1 MEYGDFTLINYILR
15 FSLIY
20 GMLTGR
26 GNDLAEIILEIPK
39 ETLIL
44 SITVIGSAIMWSGF
58 MKIMEDSGIISKLS
72 KLLSPLMRVIFPK
85 LKDEKAL
92 NYISTNIS
100 ANLFGLGFAATPS
113 GLLGMKRLSEISEV
127 EKDVASDDMVTFLVL
142 NTAGVTL
149 VPTTVLAL
157 RDSLGSSNPADFMF
171 IGLVGTLLSCVG
183 GIVIERL
190 LRRPIK

>member
-1 MEYGDFTLINYILR
+1 MNILWGGIIL

-20 GMLTGR
+20 GLITGR
-26 GNDLAEIILEIPK
+26 GNKLAEVILEIPK
-39 ETLIL
+39 ETLTL

-58 MKIMEDSGIISKLS
+58 MKVMEEAGVIAKLS
-72 KLLSPLMRVIFPK
+72 KLFRPLMKVIFPK

-113 GLLGMKRLSEISEV
+113 GLLGMKRLSEISDV
-127 EKDVASDDMVTFLVL
+127 DKDTASDDMVTFLVL

-149 VPTTVLAL
+149 VPRTVLAL
-157 RDSLGSSNPADFMF
+157 RDSLGSANPADFML
-171 IGLVGTLLSCVG
+171 IGLIGTLLSCVG

>member
-1 MEYGDFTLINYILR
+1 MNILWGGIIL
-15 FSLIY
+15 FSLVY
-20 GMLTGR
+20 GLITGR
-26 GNDLAEIILEIPK
+26 GNKLAEIVLEVPK
-39 ETLIL
+39 ETLTL
-44 SITVIGSAIMWSGF
+44 SIGSAVMWSGF
-58 MKIMEDSGIISKLS
+58 MKIMEDAGVISRLS
-72 KLLSPLMRVIFPK
+72 KLFRPLMKVIFPK

-127 EKDVASDDMVTFLVL
+127 DKSIASDDMVTFLVL

-171 IGLVGTLLSCVG
+171 IGLIGTVLSCVG

>member
-1 MEYGDFTLINYILR
+1 MNKLWGGIIL

-20 GMLTGR
+20 GIISGR
-26 GNDLAEIILEIPK
+26 GEKLANIILEVPK
-39 ETLIL
+39 ETLEL
-44 SITVIGSAIMWSGF
+44 SITVIGSALMWSGF
-58 MKIMEDSGIISKLS
+58 MKVMEDSGIISRLS
-72 KLLSPLMRVIFPK
+72 KLFRTLMKIIFPI
-85 LKDEKAL
+85 LKDEIAL

-127 EKDVASDDMVTFLVL
+127 DKTVASDDMVTFLVL

-157 RDSLGSSNPADFMF
+157 RESLGSNNPADFMF
-171 IGLVGTLLSCVG
+171 IGLIGTVLSCVG

>member
-1 MEYGDFTLINYILR
+1 MNILWGGIIL

-20 GMLTGR
+20 GLITGR
-26 GNDLAEIILEIPK
+26 GNKLAEVILEIPK
-39 ETLIL
+39 ETLTL

-58 MKIMEDSGIISKLS
+58 MKVMEEAGVITKLS
-72 KLLSPLMRVIFPK
+72 KLFRPLMKVIFPK

-113 GLLGMKRLSEISEV
+113 GLLGMKRLSEISDV
-127 EKDVASDDMVTFLVL
+127 DKDTASDDKVTFLVL
-142 NTAGVTL
+142 NIAGVTL

-157 RDSLGSSNPADFMF
+157 RDSLGSANPADFML
-171 IGLVGTLLSCVG
+171 IGLIGTLLSCVG

>member
-1 MEYGDFTLINYILR
+1 MKVMEEAGV
-15 FSLIY
+15 
-20 GMLTGR
+20 
-26 GNDLAEIILEIPK
+26 
-39 ETLIL
+39 
-44 SITVIGSAIMWSGF
+44 IT
-58 MKIMEDSGIISKLS
+58 KLS
-72 KLLSPLMRVIFPK
+72 KLLSPLMKVIFPK

-113 GLLGMKRLSEISEV
+113 GLLGMKRLSEISDV
-127 EKDVASDDMVTFLVL
+127 DKDTASDDMVTFLVL

-171 IGLVGTLLSCVG
+171 IGLIGTLLSCVG

-190 LRRPIK
+190 LRRPVKS

>member
-1 MEYGDFTLINYILR
+1 MNILWGGIIL
-15 FSLIY
+15 FSLFY
-20 GMLTGR
+20 GLITGR
-26 GNDLAEIILEIPK
+26 GNILAEVILEIPK
-39 ETLIL
+39 ETLTL

-58 MKIMEDSGIISKLS
+58 MKIMEEAGVITKLS
-72 KLLSPLMRVIFPK
+72 QLFRPLMRVIFPK

-92 NYISTNIS
+92 NYISTNLS

-127 EKDVASDDMVTFLVL
+127 DKEIASDDMVTFLVL

-157 RDSLGSSNPADFMF
+157 RDSLGSSNPADFMM
-171 IGLVGTLLSCVG
+171 IGLIGTLLSCVG
-183 GIVIERL
+183 GILIERL
-190 LRRPIK
+190 LRRPLK

>member
-1 MEYGDFTLINYILR
+1 MNKLWGGIIL

-20 GMLTGR
+20 GIISGR
-26 GNDLAEIILEIPK
+26 GEELANIILEVPK
-39 ETLIL
+39 ETLEL
-44 SITVIGSAIMWSGF
+44 SITVIGSALMWSGF
-58 MKIMEDSGIISKLS
+58 MRIMEDSGIISRLS
-72 KLLSPLMRVIFPK
+72 KLFRPLMKLIFPK

-127 EKDVASDDMVTFLVL
+127 DKTVASDDMVTFLVL

-157 RDSLGSSNPADFMF
+157 RESLGSNNPADFMF
-171 IGLVGTLLSCVG
+171 IGLIGTVLSCVG

>member
-1 MEYGDFTLINYILR
+1 MNILWGGIIL
-15 FSLIY
+15 FSLFY
-20 GMLTGR
+20 GLITGR
-26 GNDLAEIILEIPK
+26 GNILAEVILEIPK
-39 ETLIL
+39 ETLTL

-58 MKIMEDSGIISKLS
+58 MKIMEEAGVITKLS
-72 KLLSPLMRVIFPK
+72 QLFRPLMRVIFPK

-127 EKDVASDDMVTFLVL
+127 DKEIASDDMVTFLVL

-157 RDSLGSSNPADFMF
+157 RDSLGSSNPADFMM
-171 IGLVGTLLSCVG
+171 IGLIGTLLRCVG
-183 GIVIERL
+183 
-190 LRRPIK
+190 

>member
-1 MEYGDFTLINYILR
+1 MNILWGGIIL

-20 GMLTGR
+20 GLITGR
-26 GNDLAEIILEIPK
+26 GNKLAEVILEIPK
-39 ETLIL
+39 ESLTL

-58 MKIMEDSGIISKLS
+58 MKVMEEAGVITKLS
-72 KLLSPLMRVIFPK
+72 KLFRPLMKVIFPK

-113 GLLGMKRLSEISEV
+113 GLLGMKRLSEISDV
-127 EKDVASDDMVTFLVL
+127 DKDTASDDMVTFLVL

-157 RDSLGSSNPADFMF
+157 RDSLGSANPADFML
-171 IGLVGTLLSCVG
+171 IGLIGTLLSCVG

>member
-1 MEYGDFTLINYILR
+1 MNKLWGGIIL

-20 GMLTGR
+20 GIISGR
-26 GNDLAEIILEIPK
+26 GEKLANIILEVPK
-39 ETLIL
+39 ETLEL
-44 SITVIGSAIMWSGF
+44 SITVIGSALMWSGF
-58 MKIMEDSGIISKLS
+58 MRIMEDSGIISRLS
-72 KLLSPLMRVIFPK
+72 KLFRPLMKLIFPK

-127 EKDVASDDMVTFLVL
+127 DKTVASDDMVTFLVL

-157 RDSLGSSNPADFMF
+157 RESLGSNNPADFMF
-171 IGLVGTLLSCVG
+171 IGLIGTVLSCVG
-183 GIVIERL
+183 GIIIERL

>member
-1 MEYGDFTLINYILR
+1 MNKLWGGIIL
-15 FSLIY
+15 FYLIY
-20 GMLTGR
+20 VIISWR
-26 GNDLAEIILEIPK
+26 WEKLANIILEVPK
-39 ETLIL
+39 ETLEL
-44 SITVIGSAIMWSGF
+44 SITVIGSALMWSGF
-58 MKIMEDSGIISKLS
+58 MKVMEDSGIISRLS
-72 KLLSPLMRVIFPK
+72 KLFRPLMKLIFPK

-127 EKDVASDDMVTFLVL
+127 DKTVASDDMVTFLVL

-157 RDSLGSSNPADFMF
+157 RESLGSNNPADFMF
-171 IGLVGTLLSCVG
+171 IGLIGTVLSCVG

-190 LRRPIK
+190 LRRPIKWI

>member
-1 MEYGDFTLINYILR
+1 MNILWGGIIL

-20 GMLTGR
+20 GLITGR
-26 GNDLAEIILEIPK
+26 GNKLAEVILEIPK
-39 ETLIL
+39 ETLTL

-58 MKIMEDSGIISKLS
+58 MKVMEEAGVITKLS
-72 KLLSPLMRVIFPK
+72 KLFRPLMKVIFPK

-113 GLLGMKRLSEISEV
+113 GLLGMKRLSEISDV
-127 EKDVASDDMVTFLVL
+127 DKDTASDDMVTFLVL

-157 RDSLGSSNPADFMF
+157 RDSLGSANPADFML
-171 IGLVGTLLSCVG
+171 IGLIGTLLSCVG

-190 LRRPIK
+190 FRRPIK

>member
-1 MEYGDFTLINYILR
+1 MNIGWAVIIL
-15 FSLIY
+15 FSLVY
-20 GMLTGR
+20 GILTGR
-26 GNDLAEIILEIPK
+26 GNKLAEIILEIPK
-39 ETLIL
+39 ESLTL

-58 MKIMEDSGIISKLS
+58 MKVMEDSGIISKLS
-72 KLLSPLMRVIFPK
+72 KLLRPLMRVIFPK

-113 GLLGMKRLSEISEV
+113 GLMGMKRLSEIS
-127 EKDVASDDMVTFLVL
+127 DVDKEIASDDMVTFLVL

-157 RDSLGSSNPADFMF
+157 RDSLGSSNPADFML
-171 IGLVGTLLSCVG
+171 IGLIGTVLSCVG

>member
-1 MEYGDFTLINYILR
+1 MNKLWGGIII
-15 FSLIY
+15 FSLVY
-20 GMLTGR
+20 GILSGR
-26 GNDLAEIILEIPK
+26 GNELAEVILEIPN
-39 ETLIL
+39 ETLTL

-58 MKIMEDSGIISKLS
+58 MKVMEDAGVISKLS
-72 KLLSPLMRVIFPK
+72 KLLSPLMKVIFPK

-113 GLLGMKRLSEISEV
+113 GLLGMKRLSEIS
-127 EKDVASDDMVTFLVL
+127 DVDKSIASDDMVTFLVL

-157 RDSLGSSNPADFMF
+157 RDALGSTNPADFML
-171 IGLVGTLLSCVG
+171 IGLIGTVLSCVG
-183 GIVIERL
+183 GVVIERL

>member
-1 MEYGDFTLINYILR
+1 MNILWGGIIL
-15 FSLIY
+15 FSLVY
-20 GMLTGR
+20 GLITGR
-26 GNDLAEIILEIPK
+26 GNKLAEIVLEVPK
-39 ETLIL
+39 ETLTL
-44 SITVIGSAIMWSGF
+44 SITVIGSAVMWSGF
-58 MKIMEDSGIISKLS
+58 MKIMEDAGVISRLS
-72 KLLSPLMRVIFPK
+72 KLFRPLMKVIFPK

-113 GLLGMKRLSEISEV
+113 GLLGMKRLSEIS
-127 EKDVASDDMVTFLVL
+127 DVDKSIASDDMVTFLVL

-171 IGLVGTLLSCVG
+171 IGLIGTVLSCVG

>member
-1 MEYGDFTLINYILR
+1 MNILWGGIIL
-15 FSLIY
+15 FSLFY
-20 GMLTGR
+20 GLITGR
-26 GNDLAEIILEIPK
+26 GNTLAEVILEIPK
-39 ETLIL
+39 ETLTL

-58 MKIMEDSGIISKLS
+58 MKIMEEAGVITKLS
-72 KLLSPLMRVIFPK
+72 QLFRPLMRVIFPK

-113 GLLGMKRLSEISEV
+113 GLLGMRRLSEISEV
-127 EKDVASDDMVTFLVL
+127 DKTVASDDMVTFLVL

-157 RDSLGSSNPADFMF
+157 RESLGSNNPADFMF
-171 IGLVGTLLSCVG
+171 IGLIGTVLSCVG

>member
-1 MEYGDFTLINYILR
+1 MNKLWGGIIL

-20 GMLTGR
+20 GIISGR
-26 GNDLAEIILEIPK
+26 GEKLANIILEVPK
-39 ETLIL
+39 ETLEL
-44 SITVIGSAIMWSGF
+44 SITVIGSAFLWSGF
-58 MKIMEDSGIISKLS
+58 MRIMEDSGIISRLS
-72 KLLSPLMRVIFPK
+72 KLFRPLMKLIFPK

-127 EKDVASDDMVTFLVL
+127 DKTVASDDMVTFLVL

-157 RDSLGSSNPADFMF
+157 RESLGSNNPADFMF
-171 IGLVGTLLSCVG
+171 IGLIGTVLSCVG

>member
-1 MEYGDFTLINYILR
+1 MNIGFGVIIL
-15 FSLIY
+15 FSLMY
-20 GMLTGR
+20 GLITGR
-26 GNDLAEIILEIPK
+26 GNKLAEVILEIPR
-39 ETLIL
+39 ESLTL

-58 MKIMEDSGIISKLS
+58 MKVMEEAGVISKLS
-72 KLLSPLMRVIFPK
+72 KLLSPLMKIIFPK

-113 GLLGMKRLSEISEV
+113 GLLGMKRLSEISDID
-127 EKDVASDDMVTFLVL
+127 KSVASDDMVTFLVL

-157 RDSLGSSNPADFMF
+157 RDSLGSNNPADFML
-171 IGLVGTLLSCVG
+171 IGLIGTLLSCVG

>member
-1 MEYGDFTLINYILR
+1 MNILWGGIIL
-15 FSLIY
+15 FSLVY
-20 GMLTGR
+20 GLLTGR
-26 GNDLAEIILEIPK
+26 GNSLAEVILEIPK
-39 ETLIL
+39 ETLTL

-58 MKIMEDSGIISKLS
+58 MKVMEEAGVITRLS
-72 KLLSPLMRVIFPK
+72 KLFRPLMKLIFPK

-113 GLLGMKRLSEISEV
+113 GLLGMKRLSEIS
-127 EKDVASDDMVTFLVL
+127 DVDKEIASDDMVTFLVL

-157 RDSLGSSNPADFMF
+157 RDSLGSSNPADFML
-171 IGLVGTLLSCVG
+171 IGLIGTLLSCVG
-183 GIVIERL
+183 GVVIERL
-190 LRRPIK
+190 LRRPVK

>member
-1 MEYGDFTLINYILR
+1 MNILWGGIIL

-20 GMLTGR
+20 GIITGR
-26 GNDLAEIILEIPK
+26 GSKIAETILEIPK
-39 ETLIL
+39 EALNL

-58 MKIMEDSGIISKLS
+58 MKIMEETGIISNLS
-72 KLLSPLMRVIFPK
+72 KLLNPLMKIIFPK
-85 LKDEKAL
+85 LKDKKAL
-92 NYISTNIS
+92 DYISTNIS

-113 GLLGMKRLSEISEV
+113 GLLGMKRLSEIS
-127 EKDVASDDMVTFLVL
+127 DVDKSIASDDMVTFLVL

-171 IGLVGTLLSCVG
+171 IGLIGTVLSCVG

>member
-1 MEYGDFTLINYILR
+1 MNILWGGIIL
-15 FSLIY
+15 FSLVY
-20 GMLTGR
+20 GLLTNR
-26 GNDLAEIILEIPK
+26 GNALAEVILEIPK
-39 ETLIL
+39 ETLTL
-44 SITVIGSAIMWSGF
+44 SITIIGSAIMWSGF
-58 MKIMEDSGIISKLS
+58 MKVMEEAGVISRLS
-72 KLLSPLMRVIFPK
+72 KIFRPLMKLIFPK

-113 GLLGMKRLSEISEV
+113 GLLGMKRLSEIS
-127 EKDVASDDMVTFLVL
+127 DVDKEIASDDMVTFLVL

-157 RDSLGSSNPADFMF
+157 RDSLGSSNPADFML
-171 IGLVGTLLSCVG
+171 IGLIGTLLSCVG
-183 GIVIERL
+183 GILIERL

>member
-1 MEYGDFTLINYILR
+1 MNILWGGIIL
-15 FSLIY
+15 FSLFY
-20 GMLTGR
+20 GLITGR
-26 GNDLAEIILEIPK
+26 GNILAEVILEIPK
-39 ETLIL
+39 ETLTL

-58 MKIMEDSGIISKLS
+58 MKIMEEAGVITKLS
-72 KLLSPLMRVIFPK
+72 QLFRPLMRVIFPK

-127 EKDVASDDMVTFLVL
+127 DKEIASDDMVTFLVL

-157 RDSLGSSNPADFMF
+157 RDSLGSSNPADFMM
-171 IGLVGTLLSCVG
+171 IGLIGTLLSCVG
-183 GIVIERL
+183 GILIERL
-190 LRRPIK
+190 LRRPLK

>member
-1 MEYGDFTLINYILR
+1 MNILWGGIIL
-15 FSLIY
+15 FSLFY
-20 GMLTGR
+20 GLITGR
-26 GNDLAEIILEIPK
+26 GNTLAEVILEIPK
-39 ETLIL
+39 ETLTL

-58 MKIMEDSGIISKLS
+58 MKIMEEAGVITKLS
-72 KLLSPLMRVIFPK
+72 QLFRPLMRVIFPK

-127 EKDVASDDMVTFLVL
+127 DKEIASDDMVTFLVL

-157 RDSLGSSNPADFMF
+157 RDSLGSSNPADFMM
-171 IGLVGTLLSCVG
+171 IGLIGTLLSWVG
-183 GIVIERL
+183 GILIERL
-190 LRRPIK
+190 LRRPLK

>member
-1 MEYGDFTLINYILR
+1 MNILWGGIIL
-15 FSLIY
+15 FSLLY
-20 GMLTGR
+20 GLFTGR
-26 GNDLAEIILEIPK
+26 GNKLAEVILEIPK
-39 ETLIL
+39 ETLTL

-58 MKIMEDSGIISKLS
+58 MKIMEDTGIINKLS
-72 KLLSPLMRVIFPK
+72 KLLRPLMRVIFPK

-113 GLLGMKRLSEISEV
+113 GLMGMKRLSEISEV
-127 EKDVASDDMVTFLVL
+127 DKKIASDDMVTFLVL

-157 RDSLGSSNPADFMF
+157 RDSLGSSNPADFML
-171 IGLVGTLLSCVG
+171 IGLIGTVLSCVG
-183 GIVIERL
+183 GIIIERL
-190 LRRPIK
+190 LRRPIE

>member
-1 MEYGDFTLINYILR
+1 MNILWGGIIL

-20 GMLTGR
+20 GLITGR
-26 GNDLAEIILEIPK
+26 GNKLAEVILEIPK
-39 ETLIL
+39 ETLTL

-58 MKIMEDSGIISKLS
+58 MKVMEEAGVIAKLS
-72 KLLSPLMRVIFPK
+72 KLFRPLMNVIFPK

-113 GLLGMKRLSEISEV
+113 GLLGMKRLSEISDV
-127 EKDVASDDMVTFLVL
+127 DKDTASDDMVTFLVL

-157 RDSLGSSNPADFMF
+157 RDSLGSANPADFML
-171 IGLVGTLLSCVG
+171 IGLIGTLLSCVG

>member
-1 MEYGDFTLINYILR
+1 MNILWGGIIL

-20 GMLTGR
+20 GLVTGR
-26 GNDLAEIILEIPK
+26 GNALAEVILEIPK
-39 ETLIL
+39 ETLTL
-44 SITVIGSAIMWSGF
+44 SITVIGSAIMWGGF
-58 MKIMEDSGIISKLS
+58 MKVMEEAGVISRLS
-72 KLLSPLMRVIFPK
+72 KLFRPLMKLIFPK

-113 GLLGMKRLSEISEV
+113 GLLGMKRLSEIS
-127 EKDVASDDMVTFLVL
+127 DVDKEIASDDMVTFLVL

-171 IGLVGTLLSCVG
+171 IGLIGTLLSCVG
-183 GIVIERL
+183 GIIIERL
-190 LRRPIK
+190 LRRSIK

>member
-1 MEYGDFTLINYILR
+1 MNILWGGIIL

-20 GMLTGR
+20 GLLTGR
-26 GNDLAEIILEIPK
+26 GNELAEVILEIPK
-39 ETLIL
+39 ETLTL
-44 SITVIGSAIMWSGF
+44 SITVIGSAVMWSGF
-58 MKIMEDSGIISKLS
+58 MKIMEDTGIISRLS
-72 KLLSPLMRVIFPK
+72 KLLSPLMKVIFPK

-127 EKDVASDDMVTFLVL
+127 DKSIASDDMVTFLVL

-157 RDSLGSSNPADFMF
+157 RDSLGSSNPADFML
-171 IGLVGTLLSCVG
+171 IGLIGTVLSCVG
-183 GIVIERL
+183 GVVIERL

>member
-1 MEYGDFTLINYILR
+1 MNILWGGIIL
-15 FSLIY
+15 FSLFY
-20 GMLTGR
+20 GLITGR
-26 GNDLAEIILEIPK
+26 GNILAEVILEIPK
-39 ETLIL
+39 ETLTL

-58 MKIMEDSGIISKLS
+58 MKIMEEAGVITKLS
-72 KLLSPLMRVIFPK
+72 QLFRPLMRVIFPK

-127 EKDVASDDMVTFLVL
+127 DKEIASDDMVTLLAL

-157 RDSLGSSNPADFMF
+157 RDSLGSSNPADFMM
-171 IGLVGTLLSCVG
+171 IGLIGTLLSCVG
-183 GIVIERL
+183 GILIERL
-190 LRRPIK
+190 LRRPLK